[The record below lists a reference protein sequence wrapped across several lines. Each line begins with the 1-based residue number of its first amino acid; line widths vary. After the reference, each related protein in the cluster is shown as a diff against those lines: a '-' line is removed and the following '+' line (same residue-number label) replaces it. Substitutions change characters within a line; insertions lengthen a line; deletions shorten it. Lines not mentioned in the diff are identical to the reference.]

1 MIIVDLSQVTYSTLM
16 VQLGFDTKNANVE
29 ESMLRH
35 MIINCIRSYNMAYK
49 DKYGEM
55 VIACDSTSWR
65 NEVFPY
71 YKANR
76 KKSREESS
84 LDWSQIFGIVNKIK
98 EELKEYIP
106 YRVIDVDRAEADDIM
121 FTLVK
126 NSDTMDKILILSGDK
141 DFIQLHTY
149 GNITQYDPTRKKWI
163 THENPDEYLI
173 EHIAKG
179 DKGDG
184 VPNVLSPDNCLVV
197 GTRQGSITAKKLESY
212 KNEKTM
218 KELCKDLKFVNNW
231 NRNTQLI
238 DLSYCPVDIQ
248 ENVMLEYNKQGGK
261 DRSKLLNYFMA
272 NKLKILTEN
281 ISDF

>member
-35 MIINCIRSYNMAYK
+35 MIINCLRSYNMAYK
-49 DKYGEM
+49 DKFGEM

-84 LDWSQIFGIVNKIK
+84 LDWGQIFGIVNKIK
-98 EELKEYIP
+98 EELKENLP
-106 YRVIDVDRAEADDIM
+106 YRVIDVPRAEADDIM

-126 NSDTMDKILILSGDK
+126 NSDILQKVLILSGDK

-149 GNITQYDPTRKKWI
+149 GHIAQYDPTRKKWI

-197 GTRQGSITAKKLESY
+197 GTRQGSITAKKLNSY
-212 KNEKTM
+212 KNFEEM
-218 KELCKDLKFVNNW
+218 EVLCKNPDFVRNW

-238 DLSYCPVDIQ
+238 DLSCCPTDIQ
-248 ENVMLEYNKQGGK
+248 ENILEQYKKQSGK
-261 DRSKLLNYFMA
+261 DRSKLLNYFMSH
-272 NKLKILTEN
+272 KLKILTEN

>member
-98 EELKEYIP
+98 Y
-106 YRVIDVDRAEADDIM
+106 
-121 FTLVK
+121 
-126 NSDTMDKILILSGDK
+126 
-141 DFIQLHTY
+141 
-149 GNITQYDPTRKKWI
+149 
-163 THENPDEYLI
+163 
-173 EHIAKG
+173 EH
-179 DKGDG
+179 
-184 VPNVLSPDNCLVV
+184 
-197 GTRQGSITAKKLESY
+197 
-212 KNEKTM
+212 
-218 KELCKDLKFVNNW
+218 
-231 NRNTQLI
+231 
-238 DLSYCPVDIQ
+238 
-248 ENVMLEYNKQGGK
+248 KQK
-261 DRSKLLNYFMA
+261 H
-272 NKLKILTEN
+272 
-281 ISDF
+281 

>member
-35 MIINCIRSYNMAYK
+35 MIINCLRSYNMAYK
-49 DKYGEM
+49 DKFGEM

-84 LDWSQIFGIVNKIK
+84 LDWTKIFGIVNKIK
-98 EELKEYIP
+98 EELKEYLP
-106 YRVIDVDRAEADDIM
+106 YRVIDVNRAEADDIM
-121 FTLVK
+121 YTLVK
-126 NSDTMDKILILSGDK
+126 NSDIMDKVLILSGDK
-141 DFIQLHTY
+141 DFIQLHVY
-149 GNITQYDPTRKKWI
+149 GNVTQYDPTRKKWI
-163 THENPDEYLI
+163 KHENPEEYLI
-173 EHIAKG
+173 EHIIRG

-184 VPNVLSPDNCLVV
+184 IPNILSPDNCLVV
-197 GTRQGSITAKKLESY
+197 GTRQKSVTEKFIQKAKVNYEEFQKAHITIFE
-212 KNEKTM
+212 
-218 KELCKDLKFVNNW
+218 
-231 NRNTQLI
+231 RNKQLI
-238 DLSYCPVDIQ
+238 DLSFCPKDIQ
-248 ENVMLEYNKQGGK
+248 ENILLEYKKQGGK
-261 DRSKLLNYFMA
+261 DRSKLLNYFMI

>member
-16 VQLGFDTKNANVE
+16 VQLGFDTKNVKVE

-35 MIINCIRSYNMAYK
+35 MIINCLRSYNMAYK

-76 KKSREESS
+76 KKNREESS

-98 EELKEYIP
+98 EELKEYLP
-106 YRVIDVDRAEADDIM
+106 YRVIDVNRAEADDIM

-163 THENPDEYLI
+163 TDENPDEYLI
-173 EHIAKG
+173 EHIEKG

-197 GTRQGSITAKKLESY
+197 GTRQGSITAKKLQSY
-212 KNEKTM
+212 KNFEEM
-218 KELCKDLKFVNNW
+218 EVLCKNPDFVRNW
-231 NRNTQLI
+231 NRNRQLI
-238 DLSYCPVDIQ
+238 DLSYCPANIQ
-248 ENVMLEYNKQGGK
+248 ENIINEYKKQNGK
-261 DRSKLLNYFMA
+261 DRSKLLSYFMA
-272 NKLKILTEN
+272 NKLKLLTEN

>member
-35 MIINCIRSYNMAYK
+35 MIINCLRSYNMAYK
-49 DKYGEM
+49 DKFGEM

-84 LDWSQIFGIVNKIK
+84 LDWGQIFGIVNKIK
-98 EELKEYIP
+98 EELKEYLP
-106 YRVIDVDRAEADDIM
+106 YRVIDVNRAEADDIM
-121 FTLVK
+121 YTLVN
-126 NSDTMDKILILSGDK
+126 NSDILEKVLILSGDK
-141 DFIQLHTY
+141 DFIQLHVY
-149 GNITQYDPTRKKWI
+149 GNIAQYDPTRKKWI
-163 THENPDEYLI
+163 KHENPDEYLI
-173 EHIAKG
+173 EHIIRG

-184 VPNVLSPDNCLVV
+184 VPNILSPDNCLVV
-197 GTRQGSITAKKLESY
+197 GTRQGSVTAKKMEMFKFSLPTGSTTDPILL
-212 KNEKTM
+212 KNYTR
-218 KELCKDLKFVNNW
+218 
-231 NRNTQLI
+231 NRQLI
-238 DLSYCPVDIQ
+238 DLSYCPDDIQ
-248 ENVMLEYNKQGGK
+248 QNILEEYKKQGGK

>member
-35 MIINCIRSYNMAYK
+35 MIINCLRSYNMAYK
-49 DKYGEM
+49 DKFGEM

-84 LDWSQIFGIVNKIK
+84 LDWTKIFGIVNKIK
-98 EELKEYIP
+98 EELKEYLP
-106 YRVIDVDRAEADDIM
+106 YRVIDVNRAEADDIM
-121 FTLVK
+121 YTLVK
-126 NSDTMDKILILSGDK
+126 NSDIMDKVLILSGDK
-141 DFIQLHTY
+141 DFIQLHVY
-149 GNITQYDPTRKKWI
+149 GNVTQYDPTRKKWI
-163 THENPDEYLI
+163 KHENPEEYLV
-173 EHIAKG
+173 EHILRG

-184 VPNVLSPDNCLVV
+184 VPNALSPDNSLVI
-197 GTRQGSITAKKLESY
+197 GTRQKSVTEKLVKLAKENY
-212 KNEKTM
+212 T
-218 KELCKDLKFVNNW
+218 ELNKAYNVGLVR
-231 NRNTQLI
+231 NRQLI

-248 ENVMLEYNKQGGK
+248 ENILLEYKKQGGK
-261 DRSKLLNYFMA
+261 DRSKLLNYFMT